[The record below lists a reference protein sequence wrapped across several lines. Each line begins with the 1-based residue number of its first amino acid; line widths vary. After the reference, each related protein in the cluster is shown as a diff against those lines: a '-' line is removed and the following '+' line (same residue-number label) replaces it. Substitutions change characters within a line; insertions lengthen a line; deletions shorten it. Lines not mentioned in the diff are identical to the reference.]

1 MILPLSITAGL
12 RMFARIFLY
21 LVRVPAL
28 VRESFPKK
36 SSCSFG
42 FCPNLSTFHK
52 LFMLGQFGDG
62 EGGGDPWPNFL
73 ADWRSKKVVRVVQI
87 RGTGGGE
94 NLDKIQK
101 NSYFFFGR
109 PSLI

>member
-12 RMFARIFLY
+12 RMFARIFFLY
-21 LVRVPAL
+21 LVTGKGT
-28 VRESFPKK
+28 SSGKGKFPE

-62 EGGGDPWPNFL
+62 KGGGDPCPNFL
-73 ADWRSKKVVRVVQI
+73 AHWRLKKS
-87 RGTGGGE
+87 GTSP
-94 NLDKIQK
+94 N
-101 NSYFFFGR
+101 
-109 PSLI
+109 